1 MQTTLRTKA
10 RTEEEASK
18 APHVS
23 SACVEKAWIS
33 RRYRPIARS
42 AWVTRN
48 GALFA
53 GAVWAALGMTAVVA
67 AVVAAEAQGDYGVI
81 SDAWNSLTELVRL
94 GRASGAPVT
103 ATTRLD
109 LSKLTPRDGLLVVF
123 PSDEPPRE
131 DLAAFLHDG
140 GRIAIADDFGAA
152 EGWLGGFAIRRARLP
167 AGATAPRLRG
177 NRNVLIAEPSA
188 AHPLSR
194 DVRALVVNHPAVL
207 QHAELAPVM
216 ELAGG
221 GAVVL
226 AGAVGQG
233 RLVVLSDPSALIN
246 NMLELSGNR
255 RFATNLLGYLGQGG
269 GQVFI
274 VAGDARFAGR
284 YGELA
289 KTEKMARLKSALDRV
304 ARVKLPEGTLRVLS
318 AMLAVAMLLAALS
331 AVPRRTQYLAAM
343 RRTRPPSVPVFAG
356 DAGVLAYFASAGEDA
371 PGASAVRNLL
381 VPLLRYRHGFE
392 HALAERLSLEPGTRG
407 RPSVHTLID
416 AASRSGLT
424 RDQQAEL
431 KGLLDELANMAIGS
445 ENPSPPYV
453 TERKFRA
460 AVGSGERMLSAL
472 EALAARRRRS

>member
-1 MQTTLRTKA
+1 MRTMVRAKA
-10 RTEEEASK
+10 EASK
-18 APHVS
+18 APRVS
-23 SACVEKAWIS
+23 GVGIEKPWIS
-33 RRYRPIARS
+33 RRYRPIARGTS
-42 AWVTRN
+42 VIRN
-48 GALFA
+48 ALLFA

-67 AVVAAEAQGDYGVI
+67 AVVAAQTQPDYGVM

-94 GRASGAPVT
+94 GRASGASVT

-109 LSKLTPRDGLLVVF
+109 LAKLTSRDGVLVVF
-123 PSDEPPRE
+123 PSEEPPRE

-140 GRIAIADDFGAA
+140 GRVAIADDFGAA
-152 EGWLGGFAIRRARLP
+152 EGWLSGFAIRRVGLP

-194 DVRALVVNHPAVL
+194 DVQALVVNHPAVL

-255 RFATNLLGYLGQGG
+255 RFASNLLGYLGQGG

-289 KTEKMARLKSALDRV
+289 KTEKMARLKNTLERV

-318 AMLAVAMLLAALS
+318 AMLAVAMLLSALS

-343 RRTRPPSVPVFAG
+343 RRARPPAVPVFAG
-356 DAGVLAYFASAGEDA
+356 DAGVLAYFASAGEDD
-371 PGASAVRNLL
+371 PGAGAVRNLL

-392 HALAERLSLEPGTRG
+392 HALAERLALEPGTRS
-407 RPSVHTLID
+407 RPSVHALLE

-431 KGLLDELANMAIGS
+431 KALLDELATMAIAS